1 MVSTTLIY
9 TSYYAMLRHI
19 KLAPVAISL
28 SQPPG
33 FRGHIYTPLQ
43 PTYWMFREY
52 KDTNDW
58 DTFEI
63 RYNFE
68 VLRKLDPQK
77 VYKDLLTLSQG
88 NPLVLLC
95 WEKST
100 CHRFLVSRWLNE
112 NGIQC
117 TEWRKE

>member
-1 MVSTTLIY
+1 MENTTLIY

-19 KLAPVAISL
+19 SLTPVAISL

-33 FRGHIYTPLQ
+33 FRGRIYTPLQ

-68 VLRKLDPQK
+68 VLRKLDLQN

-88 NPLVLLC
+88 NPLILLC

-117 TEWRKE
+117 KEWRKE